1 MGVFCYKEIFIL
13 MKFTDLIYEMVLKE
27 YNEKFLNQIIK
38 KFQEEIPDLETDIIR
53 VYINRFVQ
61 IKDSPNVKEKDITK
75 YTWRQLESVVD
86 SNQPKR
92 IKTGKMNDGEPG
104 GDSNLIYNEN
114 GLRIYLGKTKNACIK
129 YGNGYSFC
137 ISSRGEG
144 NLYFDY
150 RHRQKGTPYFIFDDK
165 KSSEQDDMGNF
176 IDPDHLLVLFM
187 FEHSYDKG
195 TFWYTI
201 TDADNDGEVEY
212 DDFDTSR
219 GIIPS
224 VEEMYPRLK
233 GMKELFKPVEMD
245 PKEIGEYELGI
256 KYQKL
261 LEDIND
267 KFYSRVTHTY
277 IDEDSYIGNFHFS
290 NIKGANKDIDDLIRR
305 KTGIYKFTAELK
317 NPSDKV
323 HYNDY
328 LTNITTITYKIGE
341 DEDLKD
347 YYQKFIDMMK
357 MFTHEDS
364 FHPIT
369 TKRVIEDFDLKHN
382 KIEGK
387 TYEFYQKYFND
398 VKELVDQY
406 RSELSK
412 INLLSK

>member
-1 MGVFCYKEIFIL
+1 MGVFYYKEIFIL

-53 VYINRFVQ
+53 VYVNRFVQ
-61 IKDSPNVKEKDITK
+61 IKDSPNVKEKDLNK
-75 YTWRQLESVVD
+75 YTWRQLETVVD

-150 RHRQKGTPYFIFDDK
+150 RHRQKGTPYFIFDDT

-201 TDADNDGEVEY
+201 TDANNDGEKDY
-212 DDFDTSR
+212 DFFDS
-219 GIIPS
+219 I
-224 VEEMYPRLK
+224 VKNYPRLK
-233 GMKELFKPVEMD
+233 GLEGLFKLVEMD
-245 PKEIGEYELGI
+245 PRELEEHELGK

-267 KFYSRVTHTY
+267 KLDLRRDFFTDKGFYFP
-277 IDEDSYIGNFHFS
+277 IFEFS
-290 NIKGANKDIDDLIRR
+290 DFKNANKDIDDLIRR
-305 KTGIYKFTAELK
+305 NVEFYKFTADLK
-317 NPSDKV
+317 DSPEKENYSG
-323 HYNDY
+323 Y
-328 LTNITTITYKIGE
+328 LTSTSLMAYKVGE
-341 DEDLKD
+341 DEDPKD
-347 YYQKFIDMMK
+347 YIPKFIDLIKGSGIYKVDQPVTSTRM
-357 MFTHEDS
+357 
-364 FHPIT
+364 I
-369 TKRVIEDFDLKHN
+369 RDFDFKYN

-387 TYEFYQKYFND
+387 VDEIFKKYLND
-398 VKELVDQY
+398 VKEMVDQY

>member
-53 VYINRFVQ
+53 VYVNRFAQ
-61 IKDSPNVKEKDITK
+61 IKDSPNVKEKDINK
-75 YTWRQLESVVD
+75 YTWKQLETVVD

-104 GDSNLIYNEN
+104 GDSNLVYNEN

-150 RHRQKGTPYFIFDDK
+150 RDRQKGTPYFIFDDT
-165 KSSEQDDMGNF
+165 KSSEQDDMGDF
-176 IDPDHLLVLFM
+176 TDPDHLLVLFM

-201 TDADNDGEVEY
+201 TDADNNGEMQY
-212 DDFDTSR
+212 DYFDK
-219 GIIPS
+219 I
-224 VEEMYPRLK
+224 VKDYPRLK
-233 GMKELFKPVEMD
+233 GLEGLFKLVEID
-245 PKEIGEYELGI
+245 PKEKKLSEIEK
-256 KYQKL
+256 KYNSL
-261 LEDIND
+261 L
-267 KFYSRVTHTY
+267 V
-277 IDEDSYIGNFHFS
+277 
-290 NIKGANKDIDDLIRR
+290 
-305 KTGIYKFTAELK
+305 
-317 NPSDKV
+317 
-323 HYNDY
+323 
-328 LTNITTITYKIGE
+328 
-341 DEDLKD
+341 DLKD
-347 YYQKFIDMMK
+347 SVYRPQLEDANPPYHRTIDSANKLIDDEINGDFEYYTFSAHSDMWDEYFSYRVMRIRNREDYKRQYEEFSLYATKTFDPDKDFKIYVTKIDTSMPWYK
-357 MFTHEDS
+357 EYLLNV
-364 FHPIT
+364 
-369 TKRVIEDFDLKHN
+369 KRI
-382 KIEGK
+382 
-387 TYEFYQKYFND
+387 
-398 VKELVDQY
+398 VDQY

>member
-1 MGVFCYKEIFIL
+1 
-13 MKFTDLIYEMVLKE
+13 MVLKE
-27 YNEKFLNQIIK
+27 YNEKFLNQITK

-92 IKTGKMNDGEPG
+92 IKTGKMNDGEPS

-150 RHRQKGTPYFIFDDK
+150 RHRQKGTPYFIFDDT

-187 FEHSYDKG
+187 FEPTYNRE

-201 TDADNDGEVEY
+201 TDADNDGDVEH
-212 DDFDTSR
+212 DDFDTR
-219 GIIPS
+219 GGIIPS

-245 PKEIGEYELGI
+245 PKENKIYEI
-256 KYQKL
+256 EKKYNSL
-261 LEDIND
+261 L
-267 KFYSRVTHTY
+267 V
-277 IDEDSYIGNFHFS
+277 
-290 NIKGANKDIDDLIRR
+290 
-305 KTGIYKFTAELK
+305 
-317 NPSDKV
+317 
-323 HYNDY
+323 
-328 LTNITTITYKIGE
+328 
-341 DEDLKD
+341 DLKD
-347 YYQKFIDMMK
+347 SVYQPQLEGANPPYHYTIDNANK
-357 MFTHEDS
+357 LIDDE
-364 FHPIT
+364 ING
-369 TKRVIEDFDLKHN
+369 DF
-382 KIEGK
+382 EY
-387 TYEFYQKYFND
+387 YEFHARSDVWND
-398 VKELVDQY
+398 AFYKVKRIRNKEEYKIQYEEFSLYATKTFDPDKDFKIYVTKIDTSMPWYKEYLLTVKRIVDQY

>member
-1 MGVFCYKEIFIL
+1 MGVFCYKEIFII

-53 VYINRFVQ
+53 VYVNRFVQ
-61 IKDSPNVKEKDITK
+61 IKDSPNIKEKDLNK
-75 YTWRQLESVVD
+75 YTWRQLETVVD

-150 RHRQKGTPYFIFDDK
+150 RHRQKGTPYFIFDDT

-201 TDADNDGEVEY
+201 TDADNKGEMQY
-212 DDFDTSR
+212 DYFDS
-219 GIIPS
+219 I
-224 VEEMYPRLK
+224 VKDYPRLK
-233 GMKELFKPVEMD
+233 GLEGLFKLVEMD
-245 PKEIGEYELGI
+245 PKEKKLYEI
-256 KYQKL
+256 DKKYNSL
-261 LEDIND
+261 LIDLED
-267 KFYSRVTHTY
+267 
-277 IDEDSYIGNFHFS
+277 DSYQTQYVEANLPFHRTIDS
-290 NIKGANKDIDDLIRR
+290 ANKLIDDEINGDFEYYEFHARSDVWNEAFYRVKRIRN
-305 KTGIYKFTAELK
+305 KE
-317 NPSDKV
+317 
-323 HYNDY
+323 DY
-328 LTNITTITYKIGE
+328 
-341 DEDLKD
+341 
-347 YYQKFIDMMK
+347 
-357 MFTHEDS
+357 
-364 FHPIT
+364 
-369 TKRVIEDFDLKHN
+369 KRVYEEFSLFSTKTFDPDKDF
-382 KIEGK
+382 KIYVTKIDSSIPWYKEYLLG
-387 TYEFYQKYFND
+387 
-398 VKELVDQY
+398 VKRIVDQY